1 MTECYLN
8 CLNLSELMARAIELK
23 QWERL
28 SQLQLQWQQA
38 VELCVQKMIQE
49 LDKRDAA
56 EKVQVL
62 MRDIQEKTQLL
73 QLAVD
78 HLQQH
83 QQQDLARLKQAQTY
97 LRAK

>member
-1 MTECYLN
+1 
-8 CLNLSELMARAIELK
+8 MARAIELK